1 MCKFALC
8 VAVCLLVT
16 LAPAVY
22 SQEVRASISGTVTD
36 PTGAAVA
43 NATVTVT
50 NPATNANVVAK
61 TNDVGVYLTPFLA
74 PGTYQLTVE
83 ASGFTKYVQTG
94 IKLQT
99 LDKLR
104 VDVSLQVGE
113 VTSSVTVE
121 AAVATLQTE
130 TASRSQI
137 ISNEM
142 IANIPT
148 QGRNPFQIVWAAPGV
163 VKSGGWRYLRSFDIG
178 GTTGFAVNGGRNGA
192 NEVLQDGISNVQS
205 SQQVIHVPT
214 MDSVAEFKIL
224 TNTYD
229 AQYGRTGGGIIT
241 IVTKSGTNDLHGSV
255 FEYFQNAKM
264 NANQFELNANGTP
277 RPPMHI
283 NQYGFEA
290 GGPVFVPK
298 VFNGKNRLFW
308 LIAYEGLKQRSA
320 DPGLV
325 TFPIM
330 DIRGGDFTN
339 LFNGAG
345 QQITI
350 YDPLTTK
357 PDGTRTPFSGNKIPA
372 DRLNPVAVNALKY
385 YPAPTSPGVGP
396 NHFQNYPYPSRWVGN
411 LAQWIGRVDLA
422 INSKNNFYFRYGEN
436 PWEEFRSLVFVS
448 DINQVNPAEPTGN
461 APLIRNGRTWNFDW
475 TSTLSPRMTFDLRA
489 GLSRWEETTG
499 SNFGTGFDPVQ
510 LGMDPNLTKQFTRVG
525 FPQFTFSAGDYQNF
539 GPSRLI
545 GYSVNEVYTVQPNLN
560 VVVGR
565 HFLKFGAEGRKYNDF
580 SLSPGNA
587 VGSFDFT
594 KTWTQANS
602 KAADAVSG
610 NALAS
615 FLLGYPN
622 SAYVDRNIDPAWTH
636 FYYSGFFQDDWK
648 ATSRLTVN
656 LGLRWE
662 VERPITERYDRM
674 VKGLDLSAASP
685 IASQVQGLSLKGQV
699 LFANLNGQSRG
710 SYNPDMNNFAPR
722 IGLAYRLGSKWVL
735 RGGYGLYYLAMW
747 YPGNNQGFSQRTN
760 ATISTDGLTPAVN
773 LTNPFVLQPGGQL
786 LSGIGN
792 SEGAASFLGQS
803 PSGVYQDTR
812 APYSQQFSFDIQR
825 ELPGNLLFEAGYI
838 GNQTSKLPVNNVGLN
853 YLPAS
858 EMARRTSSGAIDTAY
873 YTAQIPNPM
882 AGLIPRNAA
891 LNGATIQ
898 RQLTLYGFPQLGSSS
913 VLSYIPMGKQR
924 YDSAQFKLTRRFSQG
939 LTFLASYTIAKTL
952 EQMQLLNAQDFNLS
966 DPGSTKLVKQSYS
979 SSAQVDIPQKFN
991 IAGVYELPFGKGKP
1005 VASDV
1010 SGVVNQFIGGW
1021 ELNFNITYMKG
1032 WCYPYPNNAQTVP
1045 GSAKLSDPT
1054 IAKWFDTSK
1063 WIDPATG
1070 KLVTAQPSYTF
1081 RTYPYYFSDVRNPAY
1096 KNWDVSMTKY
1106 FPIYERM
1113 KLQFRFEAVNAF
1125 NHPWFTGLAP
1135 GGTDVTNAVFGRLN
1149 PVQNNLP
1156 RFLKLGLN
1164 LQW

>member
-1 MCKFALC
+1 MRRFTLC
-8 VAVCLLVT
+8 VAVCLSVA
-16 LAPAVY
+16 LAPAAY
-22 SQEVRASISGTVTD
+22 SQEVRASISGTVMD

-50 NPATNANVVAK
+50 NPATNASVVAK
-61 TNDVGVYLTPFLA
+61 TNDVGLYLTPFLA

-83 ASGFTKYVQTG
+83 AAGFTKYVQTG

-104 VDVSLQVGE
+104 ADVQLQIGE

-178 GTTGFAVNGGRNGA
+178 GTTGFAVNGGRNGQ

-264 NANQFELNANGTP
+264 NANQFELNAGRVA

-320 DPGLV
+320 DPGLA

-339 LFNGAG
+339 LFNGNG

-350 YDPLTTK
+350 YDPLTTQ
-357 PDGTRTPFSGNKIPA
+357 PDGSRTAFSGNKIPSS
-372 DRLNPVAVNALKY
+372 RMNPVAVNALKY
-385 YPAPTSPGVGP
+385 YPAPTSQGVGP

-448 DINQVNPAEPTGN
+448 DISQVNPAEPTGN

-499 SNFGTGFDPVQ
+499 SNFGTGFDPAQ

-525 FPQFTFSAGDYQNF
+525 FPMFTFSSDSYQNF
-539 GPSRLI
+539 GPSRLTS
-545 GYSVNEVYTVQPNLN
+545 YNVNEVYTVQPNLN
-560 VVVGR
+560 LVVGH

-580 SLSPGNA
+580 SLNPGVA
-587 VGSFDFT
+587 GGGFDFN

-615 FLLGYPN
+615 FLLGDPA
-622 SAYVDRNIDPAWTH
+622 SAYLDRNIDPAWTH

-656 LGLRWE
+656 LGLRWD

-674 VKGLDLSAASP
+674 VKGLDLNAASP
-685 IASQVQGLSLKGQV
+685 IASKVQGLSLKGQV

-747 YPGNNQGFSQRTN
+747 YPGNNQGFSQRTS

-773 LTNPFVLQPGGQL
+773 LTNPFVLLPGGQL
-786 LSGIGN
+786 LSAVG
-792 SEGAASFLGQS
+792 SAQGAGSFLGQS

-812 APYSQQFSFDIQR
+812 AP
-825 ELPGNLLFEAGYI
+825 
-838 GNQTSKLPVNNVGLN
+838 
-853 YLPAS
+853 
-858 EMARRTSSGAIDTAY
+858 
-873 YTAQIPNPM
+873 
-882 AGLIPRNAA
+882 
-891 LNGATIQ
+891 
-898 RQLTLYGFPQLGSSS
+898 
-913 VLSYIPMGKQR
+913 
-924 YDSAQFKLTRRFSQG
+924 
-939 LTFLASYTIAKTL
+939 
-952 EQMQLLNAQDFNLS
+952 
-966 DPGSTKLVKQSYS
+966 
-979 SSAQVDIPQKFN
+979 
-991 IAGVYELPFGKGKP
+991 
-1005 VASDV
+1005 
-1010 SGVVNQFIGGW
+1010 
-1021 ELNFNITYMKG
+1021 
-1032 WCYPYPNNAQTVP
+1032 
-1045 GSAKLSDPT
+1045 
-1054 IAKWFDTSK
+1054 
-1063 WIDPATG
+1063 
-1070 KLVTAQPSYTF
+1070 
-1081 RTYPYYFSDVRNPAY
+1081 
-1096 KNWDVSMTKY
+1096 
-1106 FPIYERM
+1106 
-1113 KLQFRFEAVNAF
+1113 
-1125 NHPWFTGLAP
+1125 
-1135 GGTDVTNAVFGRLN
+1135 
-1149 PVQNNLP
+1149 
-1156 RFLKLGLN
+1156 
-1164 LQW
+1164 